1 VLSIKRYVP
10 LFVPG
15 INGLPGHARRR
26 FLADGG
32 GVGSAERRSPENS
45 SHLRRRAGR
54 RRPGDGI
61 GFRSMGPTGTARPER
76 YGAGLPTPAVVH
88 WPLLPTARRSQSW
101 MFRTRRTSA
110 RTSFAF
116 TMSKSGEPELIF
128 EPVDERANLLAFSRD
143 GTKLFTG
150 FWRGSAI
157 VWGVRR
163 GQATM
168 KLKD

>member
-1 VLSIKRYVP
+1 
-10 LFVPG
+10 
-15 INGLPGHARRR
+15 
-26 FLADGG
+26 
-32 GVGSAERRSPENS
+32 
-45 SHLRRRAGR
+45 
-54 RRPGDGI
+54 
-61 GFRSMGPTGTARPER
+61 
-76 YGAGLPTPAVVH
+76 
-88 WPLLPTARRSQSW
+88 
-101 MFRTRRTSA
+101 
-110 RTSFAF
+110 
-116 TMSKSGEPELIF
+116 MSKSGEPELIF